1 MLGGWM
7 HKSNF
12 GGHSKSSTGNV
23 GAYVSMGM
31 RMQMAQYPSYVDTF
45 ANNTLVFGKGGTYI
59 EVVSC
64 TQHLCPQAPRS
75 ELCPSGKCFQHVSGN
90 RIFGDKASVN
100 TPNGTIPVAEWL
112 AMGFDPDSAVVS
124 AAAPTD
130 AELIAMA
137 AATLAESGHVKG

>member
-1 MLGGWM
+1 MAMHIALRVHPHVLVIVHMAAIDAPQLAMRSGG
-7 HKSNF
+7 
-12 GGHSKSSTGNV
+12 
-23 GAYVSMGM
+23 
-31 RMQMAQYPSYVDTF
+31 YVDTF

-137 AATLAESGHVKG
+137 AATLAESGCVKG